1 MAFLTVILLGRNTP
15 EIPLRDLMAMLRLS
29 PPFFSGALL
38 ALMFLVPPAHA
49 QVPAAQPADEFYWS
63 VSAAPRTITLGFG
76 AEPGSEQAAVR
87 FVCSRRDAFI
97 AVNLSRNLNGAA
109 LERLKRIAGG
119 EIAVTAQVERA
130 RFSYRGPVVEADDP
144 SLPITVVLRARR
156 DDPLM
161 AALRG
166 GKRLRFSWPQGVIE
180 VTLENFTEVEPEW
193 QQRCDRLAA
202 GRLAPMKRR
211 RRMAGC
217 LRPLA
222 RRRPVA
228 IRHRARAGSRLP
240 GHPPRPLAMR
250 MFLAR
255 RLVCPACRCK
265 SRRRS
270 LIGKAARAPRTSHL
284 KIPAAWGIWPMPNAG
299 A

>member
-1 MAFLTVILLGRNTP
+1 MAFLAVILLGRNTP

-166 GKRLRFSWPQGVIE
+166 GKRLRFTWPQGVIE

-202 GRLAPMKRR
+202 GPAGPDEAPTPD
-211 RRMAGC
+211 G
-217 LRPLA
+217 
-222 RRRPVA
+222 
-228 IRHRARAGSRLP
+228 RLP
-240 GHPPRPLAMR
+240 SPFGETKAGGNPPPGAGAGGQPAAGASTAPSGDADVPRP
-250 MFLAR
+250 
-255 RLVCPACRCK
+255 PAG
-265 SRRRS
+265 
-270 LIGKAARAPRTSHL
+270 LPGV
-284 KIPAAWGIWPMPNAG
+284 PMQEPPTIIDR
-299 A
+299 